1 MSWHTIFCLI
11 TGFIVAKGVRS
22 GIETAVLRLM
32 PALLIML
39 FALVIYSA
47 IEANFLQGL
56 KFMLYPNFEIVTWN
70 TVLIAMGQ
78 AFFSLSIGMGA
89 IMAYGAYMP
98 EKQLIGKTV
107 LTIILLDTFVAL
119 AAGIAIFPIVFSN
132 ASLEVTA
139 GPGLLFETL
148 PVAFYSLPYGNLFSI
163 IFFLLISIAALSSSI
178 SLLEPFTAWMEE
190 KKKYTRSI
198 IVVFLGSL
206 IWFLGLA
213 SILSF
218 NIWSDVKLFGL
229 NFLELL
235 DYLTNNLMLPLGG
248 FFVVLLMG
256 WFLPYDLLKQNLNF
270 NEFSFKIFYFFLR
283 YVCTSSIVLIFLY
296 SIF

>member
-1 MSWHTIFCLI
+1 MPFLFIFIILI
-11 TGFIVAKGVRS
+11 SLYSSYVGDLKST
-22 GIETAVLRLM
+22 LRF
-32 PALLIML
+32 L
-39 FALVIYSA
+39 FNPDFSA
-47 IEANFLQGL
+47 IT
-56 KFMLYPNFEIVTWN
+56 PDVVIS
-70 TVLIAMGQ
+70 AMGQ

-163 IFFLLISIAALSSSI
+163 IFFLLISIAAISSSI

-248 FFVVLLMG
+248 FFVVLLIG
-256 WFLPYDLLKQNLNF
+256 WFMPYDFLKQNLNF

-283 YVCTSSIVLIFLY
+283 YVSTSSIVLIFLY
-296 SIF
+296 SIS